1 MNLYFYGGSFDP
13 PHLGHKKII
22 NYFYNSCDKLLVVP
36 AFKSPHK
43 SCNPISFFHRREM
56 LKIMLKDLSDKS
68 IILNYENKNSIRY
81 TFETIQFL
89 KKKYPNHLL
98 NMILGADQFK
108 VIDSWKNYE
117 YILNNVKLSVILRP
131 GYKLNINEDGV
142 NFVSDINL
150 DISSKDIK
158 NNIDDINKIK
168 SMIDEEVLNYIIK
181 NNLYR

>member
-1 MNLYFYGGSFDP
+1 
-13 PHLGHKKII
+13 
-22 NYFYNSCDKLLVVP
+22 
-36 AFKSPHK
+36 
-43 SCNPISFFHRREM
+43 M
-56 LKIMLKDLSDKS
+56 LKIMLKDLSNKL
-68 IILNYENKNSIRY
+68 IILNYENENSIRY

-108 VIDSWKNYE
+108 IIDSWKNYE

-131 GYKLNINEDGV
+131 GYKLNINENGV

-181 NNLYR
+181 NNLYT

>member
-1 MNLYFYGGSFDP
+1 
-13 PHLGHKKII
+13 
-22 NYFYNSCDKLLVVP
+22 
-36 AFKSPHK
+36 
-43 SCNPISFFHRREM
+43 M

-131 GYKLNINEDGV
+131 GYKLNINENGV
-142 NFVSDINL
+142 NFVGDINL
-150 DISSKDIK
+150 DISSEDIK
-158 NNIDDINKIK
+158 NNIDDIDKIK